1 MRAATRSFALSLVAA
16 LLLAGCTGNAATV
29 VPPPSRSPGPPV
41 ATGRGTLAVIGG
53 DSKAR
58 RVWIFPPH
66 SDKLARELVF
76 PGSRFQPNSLAFD
89 RRGHLYIGVNDTA
102 GSGEYEVVE
111 VNVQNLDI
119 VRNIRG
125 LPQWPKSSVAIDDE
139 NNLYVNTKAFVGGDV
154 KIYRPNKETK
164 PYLEIKDHHSP
175 LTMLIAANAL
185 WVGFEGAF
193 ADALARYR
201 LRSKERTWFQ
211 TIGRSAPITLA
222 ANADGTLL
230 AAFVRRDSQR
240 AADVYDV
247 KSGKL
252 ARTLIANNG
261 LLAMTSDGSGHI
273 FVSEG
278 GSGVVHACNFRGCT
292 LTFDTSGRP
301 VALAVSPL
309 DGNLYVANTGK
320 TNVQAFDPKTGALR
334 MTIHLAGLT
343 PSAIAI
349 EP

>member
-1 MRAATRSFALSLVAA
+1 MVAG
-16 LLLAGCTGNAATV
+16 LLLAGCSGNAATV
-29 VPPPSRSPGPPV
+29 VPQPSGSPAPPV
-41 ATGRGTLAVIGG
+41 ATGRGTLAVIGA
-53 DSKAR
+53 DSKAH

-66 SDKLARELVF
+66 SDTLTRELVF

-89 RRGHLYIGVNDTA
+89 RRGHLYVGVNDTA

-111 VNVQNLDI
+111 VDVQSLDV
-119 VRNIRG
+119 VREIRG
-125 LPQWPKSSVAIDDE
+125 LPQWPKSSVAVDDQNE
-139 NNLYVNTKAFVGGDV
+139 LYVNTKAFIGGDV
-154 KIYRPNKETK
+154 KIYRPNQDKK
-164 PYLEIKDHHSP
+164 PYLEIRDHHSP
-175 LTMLIAANAL
+175 LTMLIAASAL
-185 WVGFEGAF
+185 WVGYEGAF

-201 LRSKERTWFQ
+201 LRSKDRSWFQ
-211 TIGRSAPITLA
+211 TIGRSQPVSLA
-222 ANADGTLL
+222 ANADGSLV
-230 AAFVRRDSQR
+230 AAFVRRDAKR
-240 AADVYDV
+240 AVDVYDV

-261 LLAMTSDGSGHI
+261 LLAMTSDESGHI

-320 TNVQAFDPKTGALR
+320 TNVQAFDSKTGALR